1 MNREAR
7 PVRRS
12 SSPPARDQHETAF
25 TRVLAELVSRVPG
38 ARAAALVDLE
48 GETVDYSGVLLPYD
62 VKVAAAQ
69 WRVVID
75 EIRLRRPLAK
85 TTFIAIRTTRASY
98 QVHVLPEGYALVV
111 VLCRAAGF
119 GGWHRAVASCC
130 HALAQEASWNC
141 AGMRIPAWYAVR
153 VTADPRRRPVA
164 VGETSRARP
173 LEVLGAIASG
183 MGRRERGWR
192 VRLED
197 GVEATL
203 VREPGGKWYVDEPR
217 AVPAPPSGPKTKSR

>member
-1 MNREAR
+1 VNREAR

-12 SSPPARDQHETAF
+12 SAPPARDQHETAF
-25 TRVLAELVSRVPG
+25 TRILTELVSRVPG

-48 GETVDYSGVLLPYD
+48 GETVDYSGILLPYD

-75 EIRLRRPLAK
+75 EIRLRGPLAK
-85 TTFIAIRTTRASY
+85 ATFIAIRAARASY
-98 QVHVLPEGYALVV
+98 QVHVLPEGYALAI
-111 VLCRAAGF
+111 VLSRAAGF

-130 HALAQEASWNC
+130 HALAQEAAWNR
-141 AGMRIPAWYAVR
+141 AGVRIPAWYAVR
-153 VTADPRRRPVA
+153 VTVDAQRRPVA
-164 VGETSRARP
+164 LGNAPSARP
-173 LEVLGAIASG
+173 LEVLGALASG
-183 MGRRERGWR
+183 MGPRERGWR

-203 VREPGGKWYVDEPR
+203 VREPGGKWYVDEAR
-217 AVPAPPSGPKTKSR
+217 ALPDTRLAPQTKSR